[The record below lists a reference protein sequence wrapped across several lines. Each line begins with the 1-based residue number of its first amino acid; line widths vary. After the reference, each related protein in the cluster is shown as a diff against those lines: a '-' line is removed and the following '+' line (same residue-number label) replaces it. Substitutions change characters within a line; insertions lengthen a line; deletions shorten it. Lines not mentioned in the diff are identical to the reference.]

1 MRRIVKPEAAAAVAA
16 PELNCDHGRD
26 QLVRPAPRVL
36 GSGKD
41 LFFFS
46 FTYKQACVPY
56 KHATVAA
63 WAEVIH

>member
-16 PELNCDHGRD
+16 PGVKLRSWRD
-26 QLVRPAPRVL
+26 QQQEFWEVE
-36 GSGKD
+36 D

-46 FTYKQACVPY
+46 FTYKQPCVPY
-56 KHATVAA
+56 KHATA